1 MASSSGIEIKKFNG
15 QNFEL
20 WKLKIEYLL
29 IDKEEWIL
37 VCLEIG
43 RAHV

>member
-1 MASSSGIEIKKFNG
+1 MESSSRIEIKKFND

-29 IDKEEWIL
+29 ID
-37 VCLEIG
+37 
-43 RAHV
+43 R